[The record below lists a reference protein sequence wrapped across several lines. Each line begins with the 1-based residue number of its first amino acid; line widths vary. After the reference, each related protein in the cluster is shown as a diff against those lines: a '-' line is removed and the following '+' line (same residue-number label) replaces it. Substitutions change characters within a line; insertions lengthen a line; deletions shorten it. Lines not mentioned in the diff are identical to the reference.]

1 MSSIAVGVDA
11 GGSKTAVTYS
21 LDGECKGVWF
31 GAAANATVRGPERAT
46 AAIAETIELALDGA
60 LPNAIFVGAAGAGR
74 DRIADAL
81 KDSLESRFAGARV
94 EVRDDAYIALR
105 AAVPQG
111 DGAVLV
117 AGTGAIAYAEKDERG
132 FRAGGYGYLLGDAG
146 SGFGIGAAAIERL
159 LRAYDERAPRD
170 AFTAELEAA
179 LEVRTLSETLQKFYG
194 AEIPSLA
201 IAAVAPVVLDLA
213 SRGDRSASK
222 IVQAAAAE
230 LTDLVKAA
238 IKSAALAGSSAPIA
252 FAGGLLGT
260 SGLLTYL
267 IETRLLNDFPTMPI
281 LKGNPEPYTGALCAA
296 ERLL

>member
-11 GGSKTAVTYS
+11 GGSKTAVVYS
-21 LDGECKGVWF
+21 LDGQRKGVWY
-31 GAAANATVRGPERAT
+31 GEPANATVRGPERAA
-46 AAIAETIELALDGA
+46 AAIAETIELALEGA

-74 DRIADAL
+74 DHIAGTL
-81 KDSLESRFAGARV
+81 RGSLESRFPRARV

-105 AAVPQG
+105 AAVPAG

-117 AGTGAIAYAEKDERG
+117 AGTGAIAYAEKNERG

-146 SGFGIGAAAIERL
+146 SGFAIGAAGIERL
-159 LRAYDERAPRD
+159 LRAYDGRVPRD
-170 AFTAELEAA
+170 AFVEELETA
-179 LEVRTLSETLQKFYG
+179 LEVRSLHETLQKFYG
-194 AEIPSLA
+194 AEIPA
-201 IAAVAPVVLDLA
+201 RAVAAVAPVVLDLA
-213 SRGDRSASK
+213 SRGDRTASK
-222 IVQAAAAE
+222 IVQQAAAE

-238 IKSAALAGSSAPIA
+238 IKLAELAGTSAPIA

-267 IETRLLNDFPTMPI
+267 IETRLLNEFPTMPI
-281 LKGNPEPYTGALCAA
+281 LKDNPEPYTGALGAA